1 MLSVVSYL
9 NVGFTAIF
17 CMEAVIKIIALRSMY
32 FKDKWNLFDLSIVM
46 ASFLTISLDFSG
58 VAKTVKVGASTS
70 VIRSFRIAKVLR
82 LIKRSKSLRHI
93 FKTFIVSIKPLTNI
107 GSLLLL
113 ILYIY
118 AIAGV
123 QLFGQVK
130 RNGMLNDSIN
140 FESFYNAALTLF
152 VVATGDSW
160 TDIATSV
167 LKKRSVSYKCKPN
180 PTY

>member
-1 MLSVVSYL
+1 MQVVVSYV
-9 NVGFTAIF
+9 NVSFTAIF
-17 CMEAVIKIIALRSMY
+17 IFEAVIKVFALRCMY
-32 FKDKWNLFDLSIVM
+32 FKDLWNIFDFVIVLASIT
-46 ASFLTISLDFSG
+46 TISLDLSG
-58 VAKTVKVGASTS
+58 TAKSVKVGSSTS
-70 VIRSFRIAKVLR
+70 VIRTFRIAKVLR

-93 FKTFIVSIKPLTNI
+93 FKTFIASIKPLTNI

-130 RNGMLNDSIN
+130 RNGFLNDSVN

-160 TDIATSV
+160 TEIATSA
-167 LKKRSVSYKCKPN
+167 LARKSVSFKCISK